1 METAMKATV
10 TFSISFPIEVKKEV
24 RYYLASC
31 PTLDVW
37 ACGESQQ
44 IAIENLKDNLQ
55 IFLTYCFNHGTLELV
70 LKGCGFTSLKK
81 KICQGSERR
90 LNEIDVPL
98 PFVIDQPLAN

>member
-1 METAMKATV
+1 MKTTV
-10 TFSISFPIEVKKEV
+10 TFTVSFPMEVKKAV

-37 ACGESQQ
+37 ACGKTQQSAVES
-44 IAIENLKDNLQ
+44 LKDTLQ
-55 IFLTYCFNHGTLELV
+55 LFLAYCFDHGTLEMV

-81 KICQGSERR
+81 SPCQDSGRQ

>member
-1 METAMKATV
+1 MKATV
-10 TFSISFPIEVKKEV
+10 TFTVSFPIEVKKES

-37 ACGESQQ
+37 AHGNTQQ
-44 IAIENLKDNLQ
+44 RAVECLKDTLQ
-55 IFLTYCFNHGTLELV
+55 LFLTHCFDKGTLEMV
-70 LKGCGFTSLKK
+70 LKGCGFTTLKRS
-81 KICQGSERR
+81 ICRQEAGQ